1 MEIPG
6 YYLVF
11 QVAVVLFWPSV
22 HIMFAFVNIC
32 KPGVERGVKMGTIA
46 TRVDKN
52 VERFIS
58 DIMKTEGLDKSSTI
72 RKLLE
77 KGISQWKLERA
88 IDALRSGK
96 ATLSK
101 AAEMAGISLY
111 EMVDIVREKKV
122 DYVHISNADLEED
135 VLLLEGD

>member
-1 MEIPG
+1 
-6 YYLVF
+6 
-11 QVAVVLFWPSV
+11 
-22 HIMFAFVNIC
+22 
-32 KPGVERGVKMGTIA
+32 MGTVA
-46 TRVDKN
+46 ARVDKR

-58 DIMKTEGLDKSSTI
+58 DIMKTDGLDKSSTL

-77 KGISQWKLERA
+77 KGINQWRLERA

-111 EMVDIVREKKV
+111 EMVDIVREKKI
-122 DYVHISNADLEED
+122 DYIHISKADLEED
-135 VLLLEGD
+135 LLLEGD

>member
-1 MEIPG
+1 
-6 YYLVF
+6 
-11 QVAVVLFWPSV
+11 
-22 HIMFAFVNIC
+22 
-32 KPGVERGVKMGTIA
+32 MGTVA
-46 TRVDKN
+46 ARVDKR

-58 DIMKTEGLDKSSTI
+58 DIMKTDGLDKSSTL

-77 KGISQWKLERA
+77 KGINQWRLERA

-111 EMVDIVREKKV
+111 EMVDIVREKKI
-122 DYVHISNADLEED
+122 DYIHISKADLEED
-135 VLLLEGD
+135 LLMEGD

>member
-1 MEIPG
+1 
-6 YYLVF
+6 
-11 QVAVVLFWPSV
+11 
-22 HIMFAFVNIC
+22 
-32 KPGVERGVKMGTIA
+32 MGTVA
-46 TRVDKN
+46 ARVDKK

-58 DIMKTEGLDKSSTI
+58 DIMKTDGLDKSSTL

-77 KGISQWKLERA
+77 KGINQWRLERA

-111 EMVDIVREKKV
+111 EMVDIVREKKI
-122 DYVHISNADLEED
+122 DYIHISKADLEED
-135 VLLLEGD
+135 LLLEGD

>member
-1 MEIPG
+1 
-6 YYLVF
+6 
-11 QVAVVLFWPSV
+11 
-22 HIMFAFVNIC
+22 
-32 KPGVERGVKMGTIA
+32 MGTIA

-58 DIMKTEGLDKSSTI
+58 DVMKTEGLDKSSTI

-96 ATLSK
+96 TTLSK
-101 AAEMAGISLY
+101 AAEMAGMAGISLY

-122 DYVHISNADLEED
+122 DYVHISKADLEED